1 MHTHA
6 HTHTHYGLC
15 SAAVRGSYF
24 IWKDLNSQ
32 GWGPKQWD
40 WKQYSSTYSTYLLRD
55 RFLILFS
62 WQTLFGDYWRQ
73 RKQEVAVKL

>member
-1 MHTHA
+1 MHA
-6 HTHTHYGLC
+6 HARAHTHYGLC

-24 IWKDLNSQ
+24 RDGDQNNGIGKNIPLD
-32 GWGPKQWD
+32 
-40 WKQYSSTYSTYLLRD
+40 TYSTYLLRD

-62 WQTLFGDYWRQ
+62 LQTLFGDYWRQ